1 MAKIKPT
8 HPHST
13 TNWNSQKIMSFR
25 NGDKLSSLCSRG
37 RDEAV
42 PVFFFFFYYNKF
54 LVEKK
59 GLGDYGAVTLV
70 SKTERGQKF
79 SITQECRGGG
89 TLSKTEAVMLCQG
102 NWVSQQPARMK
113 SSVHGRR

>member
-1 MAKIKPT
+1 MET
-8 HPHST
+8 
-13 TNWNSQKIMSFR
+13 
-25 NGDKLSSLCSRG
+25 SLALYAA
-37 RDEAV
+37 EAGMRLYLC
-42 PVFFFFFYYNKF
+42 FSFFYYNKF

-89 TLSKTEAVMLCQG
+89 TLSKTEAVMPCQG